1 MSHDEIIGNDCNN
14 SDHHTC
20 FYLSWILEATLI
32 RSSLELVPAFFHAG
46 FLNYFFSDFCKTS
59 FSLSILKVK
68 LPVKIESG
76 KRGC

>member
-1 MSHDEIIGNDCNN
+1 MMKSLVMIVIILII
-14 SDHHTC
+14 TLA
-20 FYLSWILEATLI
+20 FLLSWILEATLI
-32 RSSLELVPAFFHAG
+32 RSSLELVPAFLHVG
-46 FLNYFFSDFCKTS
+46 FFNYFFGDFCKTS